1 MRRTRF
7 GLLVVVLLGGLFAM
21 ASPAQAAPLG
31 FTIEND
37 DGDDLLLSIDLATGD
52 TTLIGDTGL
61 EPATRGMAVAPDGTL
76 YGSHDGSLYTLDT
89 GTGVATLV
97 GPFGCC
103 NTVEAMAFDSSGA
116 LWLVSDNPSNLYS
129 VDPATGAATEVGP
142 IDRGLVTGLAATC
155 DGSILGTDGT
165 SDELIAIDPAT
176 GDATTVGDF
185 GVDIGMG
192 SLSYDASGELWMLA
206 RLPAPPGAPS
216 RTYSV
221 DPATGAATEVA
232 PSVAANNPTSL
243 AISLLDCP
251 EPPTT
256 TTTST
261 TAAPTST
268 TVRPATP
275 AARPV
280 AAQPRFTG

>member
-1 MRRTRF
+1 MRRTKAT
-7 GLLVVVLLGGLFAM
+7 LLVVLLVGGLFGLT
-21 ASPAQAAPLG
+21 SPAQAAPLG
-31 FTIEND
+31 YTIQGL
-37 DGDDLLLSIDLATGD
+37 DGVDVLTSIDMATGD
-52 TTLIGDTGL
+52 TTEIGDTGL
-61 EPATRGMAVAPDGTL
+61 DPATRGLAVAPDGTL
-76 YGSHDGSLYTLDT
+76 YGANNGSLYTFDT

-97 GPFGCC
+97 GSFGCC
-103 NTVEAMAFDSSGA
+103 DTVEAMAFDSSGG
-116 LWLVSDNPSNLYS
+116 LWMVSNNPSSLFS
-129 VDPATGAATEVGP
+129 VDPASGDATEVG
-142 IDRGLVTGLAATC
+142 DVNEGLLTGLAASC
-155 DGSILGTDGT
+155 DGSLLATDGDD
-165 SDELIAIDPAT
+165 DELIAIDPAT
-176 GDATTVGDF
+176 ADATTVGDF

-216 RTYSV
+216 RTYTV
-221 DPATGAATEVA
+221 DESTGAATEVA
-232 PSVAANNPTSL
+232 PTVSGNNPTSL

-256 TTTST
+256 TTT

-280 AAQPRFTG
+280 ATTPRFTG